1 MDNLEKFINENRAD
15 FDPKKAPLEWS
26 NISSTSASEA
36 GKKNYSW
43 IWIAAGFVILMG
55 LGSLFFLQQHQPISL
70 AQIEEKTLPKNATV
84 EKVALGDIS
93 EEHAQI
99 ELHYT
104 TLVNDRLDLI
114 KALNPDPEIMV
125 EIDELETEYEQL
137 KKELG
142 KGNNDEIIVEAMI
155 ENYRLKLEI
164 LEALLE
170 GLQNAKKI
178 RNEEVNV

>member
-1 MDNLEKFINENRAD
+1 MDNLEKFIKENRAD
-15 FDPKKAPLEWS
+15 FDPHKAPIDWKS
-26 NISSTSASEA
+26 IASNAAQKPNKKNIS
-36 GKKNYSW
+36 W
-43 IWIAAGFVILMG
+43 VWIAAGFVLILG
-55 LGSLFFLQQHQPISL
+55 LGSLFLLHQQKPVNTVQYKSNDISNNKD
-70 AQIEEKTLPKNATV
+70 IEQ
-84 EKVALGDIS
+84 VALGDIS

-104 TLVNDRLDLI
+104 TLVNDRMDLL
-114 KALNPDPEIMV
+114 KALNPDPEMMA
-125 EIDELETEYEQL
+125 EIDELETEYEEL

-142 KGNNDEIIVEAMI
+142 RGNNDEIIVEAMI

-178 RNEEVNV
+178 SDEEVNV

>member
-1 MDNLEKFINENRAD
+1 MDNLEKFIKENRAD
-15 FDPKKAPLEWS
+15 FDPKKAPLDWKSVAPDTDQKLEKR
-26 NISSTSASEA
+26 NT
-36 GKKNYSW
+36 NW
-43 IWIAAGFVILMG
+43 IWIAAGLILLVGM
-55 LGSLFFLQQHQPISL
+55 GSLFFLQQEKSVNT
-70 AQIEEKTLPKNATV
+70 AQVKENSHNNEKGV
-84 EKVALGDIS
+84 DKVALGDIS

-99 ELHYT
+99 ELHYAT
-104 TLVNDRLDLI
+104 MVNDRLDLL
-114 KALNPDPEIMV
+114 KTLNPDPELMT
-125 EIDELETEYEQL
+125 EIDELEKEYEDL

-178 RNEEVNV
+178 SDEEVNV